1 MSDDKTEPATPRKR
15 KKAREEGQVARS
27 SELISS
33 VILLTMLMGSRSTI
47 PQVGEA
53 VTSFFMSCF
62 SAAGPS
68 TSPEKLQELAGACF
82 RQTGQLAF
90 PAMGLA
96 MVMGVGVNI
105 LQVGLSFTPKLLEM
119 RGNRIALLQG
129 MKRLFA
135 PQGGMEI
142 FKGLLKVGLVGFTG
156 WRFLSQR
163 KEQFFRFIEDDPSK
177 ISSQVGILAY
187 DLGMQMVGTL
197 MVVAAL
203 DYAYQRF
210 QLERSLRM
218 TKQEVKDELRD
229 SEGNPETRG
238 RIRQRQREFAGR
250 RMMAEVP
257 TATVVITNPTHYAVA
272 LRYKVGQ
279 PGAPRVIAKGKDRI
293 ALRIRELAKDSR
305 VPVIENPPLARA
317 LHAQAE
323 IGQEIPAELY
333 RAVAE
338 VLALIWRLNQ
348 AQTPV
353 TPVERREN

>member
-1 MSDDKTEPATPRKR
+1 MSDDKTEPATPKKR

-33 VILLTMLMGSRSTI
+33 LILLGMLMGSRSSI
-47 PQVGEA
+47 PHVGQS
-53 VTSFFMSCF
+53 VTSFFLNCF
-62 SAAGPS
+62 SAASPT

-82 RQTGQLAF
+82 RQSAQLAL
-90 PAMGLA
+90 PAMSMA
-96 MVMGVGVNI
+96 MVVGVSVNL

-119 RGNRIALLQG
+119 RGNRIDLLQG
-129 MKRLFA
+129 LKRLLA
-135 PQGGMEI
+135 PQGAMEI
-142 FKGLLKVGLVGFTG
+142 LKGMVKVGLVGFTG

-163 KEQFFRFIEDDPSK
+163 REMFYRFVEDDPRK
-177 ISSQVGILAY
+177 ISSRVGELAY

-203 DYAYQRF
+203 DYIYQRVK
-210 QLERSLRM
+210 LERSLRM
-218 TKQEVKDELRD
+218 TKQEVKDEMRQ
-229 SEGNPETRG
+229 SEGSPEIRG

-257 TATVVITNPTHYAVA
+257 KASVIITNPTHYAVA
-272 LRYKVGQ
+272 LRYQAGQ

-293 ALRIRELAKDSR
+293 ALRIRQLAKESH

-323 IGQEIPAELY
+323 LGQEIPADLY

-338 VLALIWRLNQ
+338 VLALLWRLNQ
-348 AQTPV
+348 GRAPR
-353 TPVERREN
+353 EREDN

>member
-1 MSDDKTEPATPRKR
+1 MSDEKTEPATPKKR

-33 VILLTMLMGSRSTI
+33 FILLGMLMGSRSAI
-47 PQVGEA
+47 PQFGEQ
-53 VTSFFMSCF
+53 VTTFFFTCF
-62 SAAGPS
+62 TAAS
-68 TSPEKLQELAGACF
+68 SKTTPEKLEELAEACF
-82 RQTGQLAF
+82 RHTGQLAL
-90 PAMGLA
+90 PAMGMA
-96 MVMGVGVNI
+96 MVVGVSVNL

-119 RGNRIALLQG
+119 RGNRIDPLQG
-129 MKRLFA
+129 FKRLFA

-142 FKGLLKVGLVGFTG
+142 FKGLIKVGLVGFTG
-156 WRFLSQR
+156 WHFLSQR
-163 KEQFFRFIEDDPSK
+163 WELLYRFIDEDPTK
-177 ISSQVGILAY
+177 ISSSVGSLAY

-218 TKQEVKDELRD
+218 TKQEVKDEMRE

-238 RIRQRQREFAGR
+238 RIRQRQREFASR
-250 RMMAEVP
+250 RMMTEVP
-257 TATVVITNPTHYAVA
+257 SATVVIMNPTHYAVA
-272 LRYKVGQ
+272 LRYQAGQ

-293 ALRIRELAKDSR
+293 ALRIRDLAKENR

-323 IGQEIPAELY
+323 LGQEIPADLY

-348 AQTPV
+348 RQTP
-353 TPVERREN
+353 RESEGN